1 MWCLKVI
8 CFKLRFPFGISS
20 AWLPRFM
27 VCFLLLC
34 EFIIKHPSG
43 AVLHGA
49 VDKETRMRQA
59 SRRGLPNVKKQ
70 WAYGLPYLNFRACF
84 MTSTIYSSSAK
95 TIVVSELK
103 STLRDSSHLSASSR
117 RSEMKIRCENTHI
130 SWLSRFLLFCT
141 RLYFSYILKT
151 GEGLIFSREFRGKWT
166 QLNWW
171 YARFGNDLINMRD
184 VSVYIPPNEGCI
196 CIHDEYTD
204 TSLNNI

>member
-1 MWCLKVI
+1 MRWVSVKNRTETAETKSGNCRKRKSCVKLVYICIKFHVMSQVI
-8 CFKLRFPFGISS
+8 CFNCLSFNISS

-103 STLRDSSHLSASSR
+103 STLRDSSHLSHQMWKY
-117 RSEMKIRCENTHI
+117 SE
-130 SWLSRFLLFCT
+130 
-141 RLYFSYILKT
+141 
-151 GEGLIFSREFRGKWT
+151 
-166 QLNWW
+166 
-171 YARFGNDLINMRD
+171 
-184 VSVYIPPNEGCI
+184 
-196 CIHDEYTD
+196 
-204 TSLNNI
+204 